1 MWHSACSSGD
11 GEVYLFGGSSI
22 SVFVQEETS
31 LHGKQMLIFRCGV
44 PSLSRICADFIIDH
58 VLLFEQS
65 IPDLPIGLRRQ
76 IEARFT

>member
-1 MWHSACSSGD
+1 
-11 GEVYLFGGSSI
+11 
-22 SVFVQEETS
+22 
-31 LHGKQMLIFRCGV
+31 MLIFRCGV